1 MSPLQLHYSPYL
13 GPAAAAGLSGLLRVT
28 PEWLSLAAT
37 EERDWDT
44 PEPLAA
50 TEEVRGA
57 LELGEEEVLAP
68 APVRF
73 ITLETVFLAALAPD
87 PDPEAASCCFAL
99 NCAVCFTGTLLAWL
113 LAEVVLVV
121 LVMAVRAALALAPA
135 VQ

>member
-1 MSPLQLHYSPYL
+1 M
-13 GPAAAAGLSGLLRVT
+13 SGLLRVT

-68 APVRF
+68 GRF

-87 PDPEAASCCFAL
+87 PDQEAASCYFAL
-99 NCAVCFTGTLLAWL
+99 NCVVCFTGTLLADM
-113 LAEVVLVV
+113 V
-121 LVMAVRAALALAPA
+121 
-135 VQ
+135 

>member
-1 MSPLQLHYSPYL
+1 M
-13 GPAAAAGLSGLLRVT
+13 SGLLRVT

-57 LELGEEEVLAP
+57 LELGEEEVAEVLAP

-87 PDPEAASCCFAL
+87 PDQEAASCYFAL
-99 NCAVCFTGTLLAWL
+99 NCVVCFTGTLLADM
-113 LAEVVLVV
+113 V
-121 LVMAVRAALALAPA
+121 
-135 VQ
+135 

>member
-1 MSPLQLHYSPYL
+1 M
-13 GPAAAAGLSGLLRVT
+13 SGLLRVT

-50 TEEVRGA
+50 TEEVRGT
-57 LELGEEEVLAP
+57 LELGEEEVAEEEVLAP
-68 APVRF
+68 APGRF
-73 ITLETVFLAALAPD
+73 ITLETVFLAALA

-113 LAEVVLVV
+113 LADVVLVV

-135 VQ
+135 VAK

>member
-1 MSPLQLHYSPYL
+1 M
-13 GPAAAAGLSGLLRVT
+13 LRVT

-50 TEEVRGA
+50 TEEVRGT
-57 LELGEEEVLAP
+57 LELGEEEVAEEEVLAP
-68 APVRF
+68 APGRF
-73 ITLETVFLAALAPD
+73 ITLETVFLAALA

-113 LAEVVLVV
+113 LADVVLVV

-135 VQ
+135 VAK